1 VSDLD
6 ILANV
11 WLFSGMDKE
20 RRDRLATFTFTR
32 SYKQDDVIVEE
43 GRTGN
48 GLYVITS
55 GRVEVV
61 KAFKTENARRLAT
74 LSSGDFFGEMALLDE
89 WPRSATVR
97 ALEATTC
104 VGIDRWLLLA
114 QLRKDSELAIVMLQG
129 SSSRS
134 CARTRSSPSSCSR
147 PWRAASGKPMPG
159 WPSNLIQLF
168 RHACLGDACGKPSQ
182 RLPYPHQLS
191 RRAGVRF
198 ENGAI
203 R

>member
-1 VSDLD
+1 MSDLD

-114 QLRKDSELAIVMLQG
+114 QLRKDSELAIVMLQAM
-129 SSSRS
+129 
-134 CARTRSSPSSCSR
+134 ARRLRET
-147 PWRAASGKPMPG
+147 
-159 WPSNLIQLF
+159 
-168 RHACLGDACGKPSQ
+168 DA
-182 RLPYPHQLS
+182 RLAQ
-191 RRAGVRF
+191 
-198 ENGAI
+198 
-203 R
+203 